1 MAVPG
6 IRLELVVALVLAP
19 VALQAESN
27 LPLNK
32 TLEGRLGEDSFYT
45 VEIPSAGA
53 LTLVAHGEGSLLL
66 LVTDED
72 GQALADG
79 QFSPSSDRGQV
90 LGTVALTAAGSYRV
104 VMEDYGAGR
113 GSRYSLAASFLAFPP
128 LAREPDPDGR
138 PSLARPITIG
148 EGVDATMEI
157 SAGDLRDW
165 YVMTAPSAGTFTVVT
180 RGPGDTMDD
189 LVLEA
194 FLEGD
199 FATPVQRSDDD
210 HQGNRSSES
219 VSVSVNAGQVL
230 HVRVTSRS
238 AAGES
243 STYRLSVGF
252 IE

>member
-6 IRLELVVALVLAP
+6 MRLELVVALMLVP

-27 LPLNK
+27 LPLNQ
-32 TLEGRLGEDSFYT
+32 TVEGRLGEDSFYT
-45 VEIPSAGA
+45 VKVPSAGA
-53 LTLVAHGEGSLLL
+53 LTLVAHGEGGLFL

-72 GQALADG
+72 GQALGDG
-79 QFSPSSDRGQV
+79 QISPSNEAGQV

-104 VMEDYGAGR
+104 VVEDYGAGS
-113 GSRYSLAASFLAFPP
+113 GSRYGLAASFLAFPP

-138 PSLARPITIG
+138 PSQARPITIG
-148 EGVDATMEI
+148 EGVDATMDS

-180 RGPGDTMDD
+180 RGPADTMDD

-219 VSVSVNAGQVL
+219 VSVSVNAGQVM
-230 HVRVTSRS
+230 HVRVTSRYS
-238 AAGES
+238 AGES
-243 STYRLSVGF
+243 SPYRLSVGF